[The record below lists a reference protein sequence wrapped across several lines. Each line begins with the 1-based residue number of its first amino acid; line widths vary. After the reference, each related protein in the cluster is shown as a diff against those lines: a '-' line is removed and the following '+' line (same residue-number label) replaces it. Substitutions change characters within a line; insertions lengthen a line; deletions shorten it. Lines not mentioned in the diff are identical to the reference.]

1 MSLSIVHTRA
11 ALGVNAPP
19 ITVEVHISKGL
30 PGLTMVG
37 LPETTVKEARDRVRS
52 AIINSGYEYPAKKIT
67 INLAPADLPK
77 EGGRYDLPIAIAL
90 LAASEQLTANK
101 LDEYELVGEL
111 ALTGALRGVPGAISS
126 ATEAIKSGRK
136 IIVAKD
142 NEDEVGLI
150 NGEGCLIADH
160 LQAVCAFLEGKHAL
174 ERPKPTDA
182 VSRAL
187 QHDLSD
193 VVGQEQGKRGLEI
206 TAAGGH
212 NLLLI
217 GPPGTGKTMLASRI
231 NGLLPD
237 LSNEEA
243 LESAAILSL
252 VNAESVQKQWRQRPF
267 RSPHHS
273 ASLTAMVGG
282 GAIPGPG
289 EISLAHNGVLFLD
302 ELPEFERRTLD
313 ALREPIESGQIHL
326 SRTRAKITYPARFQ
340 LVAAMNPSPT
350 GHYQGNHNR
359 CTPEQTLRYLNRLS
373 GPFLDRFDLSLE
385 IPFHNRCTP
394 EQTLRYLNR
403 LSGPF
408 LDRFDLSL
416 EIPLPPPG
424 ILSKT
429 VVPGESSA
437 TVKQRVMAARE
448 RQFKRQNKLNAWLDS
463 PEIRQFCKLESEDA
477 MWLEGTL
484 IHLGLSIRA
493 WQRLLKVAR
502 TIADIDQS
510 DIITR
515 QHLQEAVSYRAIDR
529 LLIHLQKLL
538 T

>member
-1 MSLSIVHTRA
+1 MNIR
-11 ALGVNAPP
+11 
-19 ITVEVHISKGL
+19 
-30 PGLTMVG
+30 
-37 LPETTVKEARDRVRS
+37 R
-52 AIINSGYEYPAKKIT
+52 KIT

-160 LQAVCAFLEGKHAL
+160 LQAVCAFLEGKNTL

-359 CTPEQTLRYLNRLS
+359 CTPEQTLRYLT
-373 GPFLDRFDLSLE
+373 GDP
-385 IPFHNRCTP
+385 IT
-394 EQTLRYLNR
+394 T
-403 LSGPF
+403 
-408 LDRFDLSL
+408 
-416 EIPLPPPG
+416 PG

-477 MWLEGTL
+477 MWLEETL

>member
-11 ALGVNAPP
+11 ALGVNAPA
-19 ITVEVHISKGL
+19 ITIEVHISNGL

-52 AIINSGYEYPAKKIT
+52 AIINSGYEFPAKKIT

-77 EGGRYDLPIAIAL
+77 EGGRYDLPIAVAL
-90 LAASEQLTANK
+90 LAASEQLTTHN
-101 LDEYELVGEL
+101 LDTYELVGEL

-126 ATEAIKSGRK
+126 ATEAIRAGRR
-136 IIVAKD
+136 IIVAKE
-142 NEDEVGLI
+142 NAAEVGLI
-150 NGEGCLIADH
+150 HGEGCLIADH
-160 LQAVCAFLEGKHAL
+160 LQAVCAFLEGKHDLDRPSSADFTPCAL
-174 ERPKPTDA
+174 AD
-182 VSRAL
+182 
-187 QHDLSD
+187 DLSD
-193 VVGQEQGKRGLEI
+193 VIGQEQGKRGLEL

-217 GPPGTGKTMLASRI
+217 GPPGTGKTMLASRLR
-231 NGLLPD
+231 GLLPP
-237 LSNEEA
+237 LSNDEA

-252 VNAESVQKQWRQRPF
+252 VNFDTLQKQWKQRPF

-282 GAIPGPG
+282 GSIPAPG
-289 EISLAHNGVLFLD
+289 EISLAHNGILFLD

-340 LVAAMNPSPT
+340 LIAAMNPSPT

-385 IPFHNRCTP
+385 IP
-394 EQTLRYLNR
+394 
-403 LSGPF
+403 
-408 LDRFDLSL
+408 
-416 EIPLPPPG
+416 LPPPG
-424 ILSKT
+424 ILSQSQVK
-429 VVPGESSA
+429 GEDST

-448 RQFKRQNKLNAWLDS
+448 RQYQRQNKLNAHLDS
-463 PEIRQFCKLESEDA
+463 QDIHKYCPLRSDDA
-477 MWLEGTL
+477 QWLEETL
-484 IHLGLSIRA
+484 AHLGLSIRA
-493 WQRLLKVAR
+493 WLRLIKVAR
-502 TIADIDQS
+502 TIADIEQS
-510 DIITR
+510 DHISR
-515 QHLQEAVSYRAIDR
+515 QHLQEAVGYRAIDR

-538 T
+538 A